1 MREVIAD
8 KLTGRATAGDVTIT
22 SEGGSATMQLQQG
35 VAKGWMKYNQVSTV
49 VDDSFNVSS
58 VGDDATGDFSQ
69 NHTNNMSNANYS
81 TNITTGLSRCFGT
94 NLEDSSGGGTPDTAS
109 TAYFETVY
117 NSSAAVYTKIDM
129 QSNGTVIHGDLA

>member
-1 MREVIAD
+1 MTSVLNVDTIAD
-8 KLTGRATAGDVTIT
+8 KAGTGPVALTKQ
-22 SEGGSATMQLQQG
+22 SA
-35 VAKGWMKYNQVSTV
+35 AKGWMKYNQVGTV

-69 NHTNNMSNANYS
+69 NHTNNMSNTNYS
-81 TNITTGLSRCFGT
+81 TNLTTGLSRVFGT
-94 NLEDSSGGGTPDTAS
+94 NLEDSSGGGTPDTAG

-117 NSSAAVYTKIDM
+117 NSSAAVYTTIDM

>member
-1 MREVIAD
+1 MSTLKAD
-8 KLTGRATAGDVTIT
+8 TLVAADGTSPVTLTKQ
-22 SEGGSATMQLQQG
+22 SA
-35 VAKGWMKYNQVSTV
+35 AKGWMKYNQVGTV

-69 NHTNNMSNANYS
+69 NHTNNMSNTNYS
-81 TNITTGLSRCFGT
+81 TNLTTGLSRVFGT
-94 NLEDSSGGGTPDTAS
+94 NLEDSSGGGTPDTAG

-117 NSSAAVYTKIDM
+117 NSSGSTYTTIDM